1 MSASLQ
7 NKLQQFEVAP
17 PPSVWDKISH
27 QLVNEFVAGD
37 INVSSKLENA
47 SMTAPVGMWDKI
59 NAELN
64 NPAEEE
70 VLSIPESVI
79 TEKNKTIPLY
89 RRIAVA
95 AIIIGLLFT
104 AGIYFLNS
112 NETGKE
118 LVSTLPK
125 TKAPTVVVDN
135 TPPTLATITPPS
147 VVGRRI
153 ESKAPRKRNNTAFA
167 TQAESEE
174 YTSVPE
180 EAHLYD
186 LQTVSALQPVSVS
199 GPPLRDTKGNIILDA
214 SLISNPE
221 DEYIVV
227 TGPNGKQTKISS
239 KFLSCL
245 GYINASLSSNNMDP
259 RELRCKTQFEEWRK
273 KILAQP
279 GFIPT
284 ANNFFDIFELKDML
298 QEL

>member
-1 MSASLQ
+1 MSALLQ

-17 PPSVWDKISH
+17 PPAVWDKISS
-27 QLVNEFVAGD
+27 QLDNEFVPGD
-37 INVSSKLENA
+37 ISVSSKLSNA
-47 SMTAPVGMWDKI
+47 SLAAPADMWDKI

-64 NPAEEE
+64 SFSEQAISTHESNSAER
-70 VLSIPESVI
+70 
-79 TEKNKTIPLY
+79 NKTIPLY
-89 RRIAVA
+89 RRIAIA
-95 AIIIGLLFT
+95 AIMIGLLFT

-112 NETGKE
+112 NEAGKE
-118 LVSTLPK
+118 MVNTVPK
-125 TKAPTVVVDN
+125 RKAPTVVIDN
-135 TPPTLATITPPS
+135 TPPSLATITPPAF
-147 VVGRRI
+147 VARRI
-153 ESKAPRKRNNTAFA
+153 EYKAPKKRNNNAA
-167 TQAESEE
+167 VIPAQSEE

-180 EAHLYD
+180 EAPLYD

-199 GPPLRDTKGNIILDA
+199 GPPLRDNKGNIILDA

-221 DEYIVV
+221 DEYIVI

-245 GYINASLSSNNMDP
+245 GYMNASPSSIDTDP
-259 RELRCKTQFEEWRK
+259 RVLRCKTQFEEWRK

>member
-17 PPSVWDKISH
+17 PPSVWDKITL
-27 QLVNEFVAGD
+27 QLDNEFVSGD
-37 INVSSKLENA
+37 ISISLKLGDA
-47 SMTAPVGMWDKI
+47 SVAAPAGIWDKI
-59 NAELN
+59 NVELN
-64 NPAEEE
+64 SSAEREIPA
-70 VLSIPESVI
+70 IHESVI
-79 TEKNKTIPLY
+79 AEKNTTIPLY

-104 AGIYFLNS
+104 AGLYFLNS
-112 NETGKE
+112 NETVKE
-118 LVSTLPK
+118 MVNKVPK
-125 TKAPTVVVDN
+125 RKAPTVVTEK
-135 TPPTLATITPPS
+135 TPPSLATITAPA
-147 VVGRRI
+147 VVARRI
-153 ESKAPRKRNNTAFA
+153 EYKAPKKINNNVSVIPAQT
-167 TQAESEE
+167 EE

-180 EAHLYD
+180 EAPLYD
-186 LQTVSALQPVSVS
+186 LHTVSALQPVSVS

-221 DEYIVV
+221 DEYIVI

-245 GYINASLSSNNMDP
+245 GYMNASISSNDIDP
-259 RELRCKTQFEEWRK
+259 RGLRCKTQFEEWRK

>member
-17 PPSVWDKISH
+17 PPSVWDKISS
-27 QLVNEFVAGD
+27 QLDNEFVPGD
-37 INVSSKLENA
+37 ISVSSKLSEA
-47 SMTAPVGMWDKI
+47 SLAAPAGMWDKI
-59 NAELN
+59 NAELSSI
-64 NPAEEE
+64 AENE
-70 VLSIPESVI
+70 LQSNPESVLS
-79 TEKNKTIPLY
+79 EKNRTIPLY

-118 LVSTLPK
+118 MATVPK
-125 TKAPTVVVDN
+125 RKAPTVVIDK
-135 TPPTLATITPPS
+135 TPSSLAAITPPS
-147 VVGRRI
+147 IVARRI
-153 ESKAPRKRNNTAFA
+153 EYKAPKKRSNN
-167 TQAESEE
+167 ESVIPPQTEE
-174 YTSVPE
+174 YTPVPD
-180 EAHLYD
+180 EAPLYD

-221 DEYIVV
+221 DEYIVI

-245 GYINASLSSNNMDP
+245 GYMNASLSSNDMDP
-259 RELRCKTQFEEWRK
+259 GGLRCKTQFEEWRK